1 MLAEEVKP
9 KLNIIAACKN
19 QKILFFGHELQSKTV
34 ALIAVATD
42 ITCMIIFILYI
53 QMLIVM
59 QRDYVKQF
67 DEQAIEMRNFAIK
80 INKLPESFRQY
91 QDELSMKME
100 IWMQIQDKIKYAQ
113 KLDIIDNNIDTTIVN
128 IAFGLRKYDLLNR
141 LVDLDKLSS
150 NIEELNI
157 KYENEKDPR
166 IMWRIQ

>member
-1 MLAEEVKP
+1 
-9 KLNIIAACKN
+9 
-19 QKILFFGHELQSKTV
+19 
-34 ALIAVATD
+34 
-42 ITCMIIFILYI
+42 
-53 QMLIVM
+53 M